1 MNNFEVIIGIE
12 NHVELKT
19 RSKMFAAGP
28 VTYGQRPNSEVS
40 ETDLGYPGALPSVNR
55 EGVRLAILAVNALNM
70 TMDSLLVFDR
80 KNYFYPDLA
89 KGFQITQ
96 QFFPIGREGHLDIV
110 LDNGWKKTVEIER
123 LHIEEDTAK
132 QTHKETITLIDYN
145 RSGIGLVEIVTK
157 PVLRSAEE
165 AVKYVEKLRETLL
178 FLGVSD
184 VKMNEGSLRCDVN
197 VSLRPIGSETYS
209 HKVEVKNLNS
219 LANVKKA
226 VEFEIERQTK
236 ILLANEIV
244 VQETRRF
251 DEAKQ
256 ETVSMRSKADAVDYK
271 YFTEPNI
278 MPIQLDEK
286 WIADVIANSPKLAD
300 QMREEYATLGINLD
314 DANIVLSSLELTKFF
329 NTALTMTKDPIK
341 VINYLTGDVQAAL
354 NKANQTISDSHL
366 TPQKL
371 TEMVQLLDDGVI
383 STKHVKS
390 LLPLLMTTDEP
401 TQEIIDRLGLKLISD
416 PKVIETYLA
425 PIIKQNEKLIP
436 EYINRPERVTKAIMG
451 QLMKTTQGNV
461 NPDVAMK
468 LIVAAIENE
477 LKKISV

>member
-1 MNNFEVIIGIE
+1 
-12 NHVELKT
+12 
-19 RSKMFAAGP
+19 
-28 VTYGQRPNSEVS
+28 
-40 ETDLGYPGALPSVNR
+40 
-55 EGVRLAILAVNALNM
+55 
-70 TMDSLLVFDR
+70 
-80 KNYFYPDLA
+80 
-89 KGFQITQ
+89 
-96 QFFPIGREGHLDIV
+96 
-110 LDNGWKKTVEIER
+110 
-123 LHIEEDTAK
+123 
-132 QTHKETITLIDYN
+132 
-145 RSGIGLVEIVTK
+145 
-157 PVLRSAEE
+157 
-165 AVKYVEKLRETLL
+165 
-178 FLGVSD
+178 
-184 VKMNEGSLRCDVN
+184 
-197 VSLRPIGSETYS
+197 
-209 HKVEVKNLNS
+209 
-219 LANVKKA
+219 
-226 VEFEIERQTK
+226 
-236 ILLANEIV
+236 
-244 VQETRRF
+244 
-251 DEAKQ
+251 
-256 ETVSMRSKADAVDYK
+256 
-271 YFTEPNI
+271 
-278 MPIQLDEK
+278 
-286 WIADVIANSPKLAD
+286 VIANSPKLAD
-300 QMREEYATLGINLD
+300 QMREEYATLGINID